1 MVENLNHCRVL
12 VTGGTGYL
20 GARIG
25 KSLAE
30 QGYDVCLGSR
40 YPFANG
46 TVEGCNQVATDW
58 DDSEFNFCKGFD
70 LIIHAAGMNANDCAK
85 NPEMAYQFNG
95 LLTEK
100 LIARALAF
108 GCKRFFYLSTV
119 HVYNAPLIGCFNE
132 YSVTLNKHPY
142 ATSHFY
148 GEQALEKALASGAL
162 RGAVLRLSNCF
173 GFPITSTRDPW
184 GLVVNEFARD
194 AVSKQEI
201 IINGNY
207 LSKRDFLPIAEL
219 NKILVE
225 VLNYSDTLPSIINIS
240 SGKSM
245 TLGEVANIVSEI
257 TSQVIGEKVSI
268 LKNIN
273 AAPEGDLLIENNAL
287 KGMGISVGRD
297 LNREIRDLISNAIKT
312 FKPLQ

>member
-1 MVENLNHCRVL
+1 MVGNLNHCRVL

-25 KSLAE
+25 QSLAE
-30 QGYDVCLGSR
+30 QGYEVWLGSR

-46 TVEGCNQVATDW
+46 TVEGCNQVATNW
-58 DDSEFNFCKGFD
+58 DDSEFKFCKGFD
-70 LIIHAAGMNANDCAK
+70 LIVHAAGMNASACAE
-85 NPEMAYQFNG
+85 NPEMAYRFNG

-100 LIARALAF
+100 LIEKALAY

-119 HVYNAPLIGCFNE
+119 HVYDAPLIGCFKE
-132 YSVTLNKHPY
+132 SSVTLNKHPY

-148 GEQALEKALASGAL
+148 GEQALEKALETGAL
-162 RGAVLRLSNCF
+162 RGALLRLSNCF
-173 GFPITSTRDPW
+173 GFPITSIRDCW
-184 GLVVNEFARD
+184 ALVVNQFARD

-219 NKILVE
+219 NKILAE
-225 VLNYSDTLPSIINIS
+225 ILNYRDTLPSIINIS

-245 TLGEVANIVSEI
+245 TLGEVAHIVSEI
-257 TSQVIGEKVSI
+257 TSQVIGEKISI

-273 AAPEGDLLIENNAL
+273 SVSEGDLLIDNNAL
-287 KGMGISVGRD
+287 KGMGIPVGRN
-297 LNREIRDLISNAIKT
+297 LNGEMRNLISNAIKT
-312 FKPLQ
+312 FRPLQ

>member
-1 MVENLNHCRVL
+1 MGIKNSQKVL
-12 VTGGTGYL
+12 VTGGAGYL
-20 GARIG
+20 GARVG
-25 KSLAE
+25 SSLAA
-30 QGYDVCLGSR
+30 QGYDVFLGSR
-40 YPFANG
+40 NPFKNG
-46 TVEGCNQVATDW
+46 SIDGCEQVYTDW
-58 DDSEFNFCKGFD
+58 KHPDLNFCKGYD
-70 LIIHAAGMNANDCAK
+70 LIIHAAGMNARACADD
-85 NPEMAYQFNG
+85 PEMAHRFNG

-100 LIARALAF
+100 LIEKALAF

-119 HVYNAPLIGCFNE
+119 HVYDAPLIGCFNE
-132 YSVTLNKHPY
+132 SSLTLNKHPY

-148 GEQALEKALASGAL
+148 GEQALKKALATGAL

-173 GFPITSTRDPW
+173 GFPITSTRDSW
-184 GLVVNEFARD
+184 GLVVNEFVRD

-219 NKILVE
+219 NKILAE

-245 TLGEVANIVSEI
+245 TLGEVADIVSRI

-273 AAPEGDLLIENNAL
+273 SAPEGDLLIDNNAL
-287 KGMGISVGRD
+287 KGMGISVGRN
-297 LNREIRDLISNAIKT
+297 LNGEIRDLISNAIKT